1 MIEIMAGKNVCQF
14 SDMGKTTSRKVVPV
28 RDPVPIER
36 RIIFSTRTS
45 VCAKFVLCARFL
57 SCQCKRIMSGLY

>member
-1 MIEIMAGKNVCQF
+1 MMEIIAGRDLCQFADAGKMA
-14 SDMGKTTSRKVVPV
+14 SGRLVPV

-45 VCAKFVLCARFL
+45 VCAKFALCARFL
-57 SCQCKRIMSGLY
+57 SCQCKRNMSEL